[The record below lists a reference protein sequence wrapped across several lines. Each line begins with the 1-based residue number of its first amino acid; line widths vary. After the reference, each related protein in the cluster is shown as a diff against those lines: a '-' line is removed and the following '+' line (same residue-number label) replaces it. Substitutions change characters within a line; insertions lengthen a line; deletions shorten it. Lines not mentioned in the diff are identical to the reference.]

1 MIYYDMT
8 LKFESEII
16 VKTFD
21 KDFERTLI
29 NIGCTEAGFGKIAK
43 IEHTVNINNSPVIP
57 DDNFINVLK
66 NNIQDALTD
75 SLNSQDSLNA
85 EVKAVNFIGITHI
98 KSKEN
103 I

>member
-8 LKFESEII
+8 LKFESEIL

-21 KDFERTLI
+21 KDFERILKS
-29 NIGCTEAGFGKIAK
+29 IGCTEAGIGKIAK

-57 DDNFINVLK
+57 DDDIINMFK
-66 NNIQDALTD
+66 NNIAEALTETF
-75 SLNSQDSLNA
+75 NNQNSLNA
-85 EVKAVNFIGITHI
+85 EVRSVNFIGITHV
-98 KSKEN
+98 KQKE